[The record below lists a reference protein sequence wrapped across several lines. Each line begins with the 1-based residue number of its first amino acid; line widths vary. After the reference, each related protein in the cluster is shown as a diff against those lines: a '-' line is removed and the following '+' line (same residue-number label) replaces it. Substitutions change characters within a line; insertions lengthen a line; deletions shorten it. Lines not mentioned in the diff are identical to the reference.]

1 MNSIAEEQNRTLH
14 CKRKAVEQYFVSLLL
29 TPDNFYDRGKKG
41 KEVICAPNI

>member
-1 MNSIAEEQNRTLH
+1 MNSIPEEQNCTVREKLSSNIL
-14 CKRKAVEQYFVSLLL
+14 RVSLLP